1 MGYILCIKF
10 LWEWKIEANKEY
22 RKGVLL
28 RRSLAQTPPIFKQ
41 NQAEE
46 SAVVIDVD
54 QSINN
59 PITLTTM
66 KSSNQQI
73 KEQKKESATII
84 KVTPKNPLNKFNE
97 GAVEFGP
104 FFSFK

>member
-1 MGYILCIKF
+1 M
-10 LWEWKIEANKEY
+10 
-22 RKGVLL
+22 

-41 NQAEE
+41 NQTDDCT
-46 SAVVIDVD
+46 VVIDVD
-54 QSINN
+54 QSVSN
-59 PITLTTM
+59 PITLTTL

-73 KEQKKESATII
+73 KEPKKDNGAII
-84 KVTPKNPLNKFNE
+84 KVTPKNPPARFNE